1 MYMSENHRHEH
12 SATLYCIVYLCHIN
26 IKMKA
31 IGAVQLNL
39 ILIKSI
45 RSKDRTSTI
54 RSNSMVASGVKCA
67 TAQRTLELYMFAYIA
82 KETLINWYGQMQY
95 SNCKLSWFCRC
106 DNFTKT
112 LQVNRKQI
120 SLQNVKCL
128 SVMKVEPLFRLIV
141 CLSVCL
147 WATKR
152 RECGSEREKRKE
164 KQNGKRASSL
174 YQDTFPS
181 VWYISTPKLPTRN
194 ELFQCSTISIECW
207 IYGSNSE

>member
-12 SATLYCIVYLCHIN
+12 PATLYCIVYLCHIN

-54 RSNSMVASGVKCA
+54 RSNSMVASGMKCA
-67 TAQRTLELYMFAYIA
+67 TAQRTLALYMYWATCIPFAYMT

-106 DNFTKT
+106 DNFAKT

-147 WATKR
+147 WATKK
-152 RECGSEREKRKE
+152 RECGRERERKRKTKWKTSKFLVPGHISSCVIYFHTKTTKE
-164 KQNGKRASSL
+164 KWVI
-174 YQDTFPS
+174 PM
-181 VWYISTPKLPTRN
+181 
-194 ELFQCSTISIECW
+194 
-207 IYGSNSE
+207 